1 MINVD
6 KTQFIVFSAPSKRK
20 LTENLSLKVGNYQ
33 VNLTETV
40 KFLGVNID
48 ISLTFDKEIN
58 KILQKMA
65 TAIQTIKCIR
75 DKIPLRT
82 RILLLNT
89 LVLSHLHYPC
99 MLLNGCT
106 QDNIEKLEKQ
116 IKWGIRIIMNLSKR
130 DSVTLLRK
138 QHKIPSAR
146 NIIEYRSAH
155 YLHRLCRNDAP
166 AFTHI
171 RFPNSE
177 FRYNHRTGTLLFPL
191 TCKTDFLRKSF
202 LFTSIRNLNTIIRTL
217 FNRKLPYTL
226 TKTLIKNFIISKDD
240 TLLPNK
246 ESLSASKDIYFVKSI
261 I

>member
-6 KTQFIVFSAPSKRK
+6 KTQFIVFSALSKKK
-20 LTENLSLKVGNYQ
+20 LTENLSLKVGNYKN
-33 VNLTETV
+33 NLTETV
-40 KFLGVNID
+40 KFLGVKID

-58 KILQKMA
+58 KILQKTA
-65 TAIQTIKCIR
+65 TLIQTIKCIR

-116 IKWGIRIIMNLSKR
+116 IKWGIRIIMNIIKR

-138 QHKIPSAR
+138 QHKIPT
-146 NIIEYRSAH
+146 EYNRVPISTLPSQVMPKRCPSFHA
-155 YLHRLCRNDAP
+155 L
-166 AFTHI
+166 

-177 FRYNHRTGTLLFPL
+177 FRYNHRTGLLLFPL
-191 TCKTDFLRKSF
+191 TCKTDFLHKSF

-226 TKTLIKNFIISKDD
+226 TKTLIKNFIIGKDD

-246 ESLSASKDIYFVKSI
+246 ESLSAFKDIYFVKSI